1 MKKANPLGGKMKKLI
16 SLIVLV
22 LIAGSITGCARALK
36 TCDATKLDG
45 ATVCYDEKLK
55 QYAVETDA
63 VLVVNVDNDAVGNAV
78 VALWD
83 AAHPD
88 FAGKVTFVN
97 TGSQGATDRLATDT
111 TAFPDVTMAIDG
123 EVSRNV
129 THMLPVDAVLA
140 TIIKANAVDS
150 FYNAGNSTGVTVYAP
165 VTYDGMAFIWNETM
179 LTALGLSVVDANKD
193 GLPDAFDTWEKIFAL
208 STSWKTT
215 RPSYKGAP
223 VNTVFP
229 LSLGEVWSGYMSLT
243 STGWEIFSTGDA
255 TKPGYDDAKFK
266 SSFQFLLD
274 AKEAAI
280 AVDELGNTLA
290 AENMGWKWDGVLAD
304 QSAPFGLVGTW
315 MDPAAAAAT
324 NNVVF
329 HISTLPTY
337 KGNHLTPFVK
347 TKGWVINGYTKYQ
360 SAATELLRL
369 IYSKDGFQAMVDHS
383 SYAPSLKDGSAL
395 TPNLDAAGVQAQF
408 MKAFVYNYPEPFYTM
423 PNNKTKKGMDSVFYP
438 YMGATLANVW
448 NGTKTVDEAVA
459 ELISLANA
467 AIAVDNVAQ

>member
-16 SLIVLV
+16 SLLALV

-36 TCDATKLDG
+36 TCDAADLDG
-45 ATVCYDEKLK
+45 ATICYDEKLE
-55 QYAVETDA
+55 QYAIETDA
-63 VLVVNVDNDAVGNAV
+63 VLVVNVDNDSVGNAI

-83 AAHPD
+83 ETHPE
-88 FAGKVTFVN
+88 FAGKLTFVN

-111 TAFPDVTMAIDG
+111 TAFPDVTFAIDG

-129 THMLPVDAVLA
+129 THLLPIDAVLA
-140 TIIKANAVDS
+140 DIIKANAIES
-150 FYNAGNSTGVTVYAP
+150 FYNAGNSTAATVYAP

-179 LTALGLSVVDANKD
+179 LTALGLSVTDANSD
-193 GLPDAFDTWEKIFAL
+193 GLPDAYDTWEKIFAL

-215 RPSYKGAP
+215 RPMYKDAP
-223 VNTVFP
+223 VKNVFP

-255 TKPGYDDAKFK
+255 TKPGYDAPEFK
-266 SSFQFLLD
+266 SAFQFLLD
-274 AKEAAI
+274 AKEAAVR
-280 AVDELGNTLA
+280 VDDLGNVLA
-290 AENMGWKWDGVLAD
+290 AENMGWSWDGVLAD

-337 KGNHLTPFVK
+337 KGNNLTPFVK
-347 TKGWVINGYTKYQ
+347 TKGWVINGYTNYQ

-369 IYSKDGFQAMVDHS
+369 IYSKDGFQAMVDES
-383 SYAPSLKDGSAL
+383 SYAPSLKDGSEL
-395 TPNLDAAGVQAQF
+395 TPDLAATSVQAQF
-408 MKAFVYNYPEPFYTM
+408 MKAFVYNYPEPFFTM
-423 PNNKTKKGMDSVFYP
+423 PKNPTKKGMDSVYYP
-438 YMGATLANVW
+438 YMSATMNAVW

-459 ELISLANA
+459 ELIALADA